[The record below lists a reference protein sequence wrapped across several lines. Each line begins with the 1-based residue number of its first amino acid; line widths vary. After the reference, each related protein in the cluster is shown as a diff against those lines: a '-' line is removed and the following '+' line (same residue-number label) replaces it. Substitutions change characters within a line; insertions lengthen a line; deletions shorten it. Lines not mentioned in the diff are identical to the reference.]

1 MQSRKSDSID
11 WETAPAENFTGRA
24 WFGPMAVPGDT
35 SALNVLGVGFEP
47 GARTH
52 WHSHP
57 GGQVLYCVS
66 GQGLVANE
74 HGERTTLTTGDSV
87 QIPSGEVHW
96 HGASRGAPM
105 VHLSI
110 TMAATEW
117 TDRPV
122 TDVEYQG
129 DDSPSETVDG

>member
-1 MQSRKSDSID
+1 MQTHKSDSID
-11 WETAPAENFTGRA
+11 WQAAPAESFTGRA
-24 WFGPMAVPGDT
+24 WFGPMAPPGD
-35 SALNVLGVGFEP
+35 SSELNVLGVGFEP

-74 HGERTTLTTGDSV
+74 HGERTTLTTGDTV
-87 QIPSGEVHW
+87 QIPSDEVHW
-96 HGASRGAPM
+96 HGASPDAPM

-110 TMAATEW
+110 TRAPTEW
-117 TDRPV
+117 TDLPV
-122 TDVEYQG
+122 TDAQYRDEG
-129 DDSPSETVDG
+129 S

>member
-1 MQSRKSDSID
+1 MQSRKSDSVD
-11 WETAPAENFTGRA
+11 WETAPAENFTGRV
-24 WFGPMAVPGDT
+24 WFGPMALPGD
-35 SALNVLGVGFEP
+35 SSELNVLGVAFEP

-74 HGERTTLTTGDSV
+74 QGKRTTLTTGDTV
-87 QIPSGEVHW
+87 QVPSGELHW
-96 HGASRGAPM
+96 HGASPGAPM

-110 TMAATEW
+110 TRAPTEW

-122 TDVEYQG
+122 SDSQYR
-129 DDSPSETVDG
+129 DDDPSIETPRG